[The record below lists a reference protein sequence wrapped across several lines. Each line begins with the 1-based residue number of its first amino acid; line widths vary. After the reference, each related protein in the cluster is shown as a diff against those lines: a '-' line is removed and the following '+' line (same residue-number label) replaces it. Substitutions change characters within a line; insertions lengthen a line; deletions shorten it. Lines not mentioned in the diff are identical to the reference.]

1 MNVLWLTSWYPN
13 KINPTNGD
21 FIQRNVM
28 AVAQFC
34 DVQVI
39 HVEKDDKHV
48 LQQPVETITNSDGR
62 LNEKIVLYKQ
72 ENKVQSFLTYKKLFK
87 KEVKKYIA
95 ENGLPEIVHV
105 HVAMKAG
112 MIALWLKKKY
122 NIPYVITEHW
132 TIYNSTASDRFEN
145 RSIIFKK
152 LTRQVFRNASLF
164 ISVSK
169 NLADIIAKKI
179 VAIPYTIAYN
189 VVDTSIFFYKEKI
202 NPGIFTFIHISTGK
216 EQKNPEAIIDAFIDF
231 HHHQP
236 LSRLW
241 IVGDMPQKLHQYYEQ
256 RKLPTGIIEFKG
268 FIPYDQLGNIV
279 QQCDAFIL
287 FSKRE
292 NMPCVILEALC
303 CGLPVLTSN
312 SGGVSE
318 VVDENNG
325 IIVKDYNTNA
335 LTGAMLQLFTQYK
348 NYDRKA
354 IAEKAKSMFSFAE
367 TGARITEAYL
377 QVLNSC

>member
-105 HVAMKAG
+105 HVAMKVG

-241 IVGDMPQKLHQYYEQ
+241 IVGEMPQKLHQYYEQ
-256 RKLPTGIIEFKG
+256 KKIPTGIINF
-268 FIPYDQLGNIV
+268 
-279 QQCDAFIL
+279 
-287 FSKRE
+287 
-292 NMPCVILEALC
+292 
-303 CGLPVLTSN
+303 
-312 SGGVSE
+312 
-318 VVDENNG
+318 
-325 IIVKDYNTNA
+325 
-335 LTGAMLQLFTQYK
+335 
-348 NYDRKA
+348 
-354 IAEKAKSMFSFAE
+354 
-367 TGARITEAYL
+367 
-377 QVLNSC
+377 